1 MHATSRAASADA
13 SGGVVDVERHTLICQ
28 CVSSVER
35 HTLNWQCASSVD
47 VERTTSH
54 RMRTDEGTMPSTSF
68 SVHYCK
74 IQ

>member
-13 SGGVVDVERHTLICQ
+13 SGGVVDVELRTPIWH
-28 CVSSVER
+28 R
-35 HTLNWQCASSVD
+35 QCASSVD
-47 VERTTSH
+47 VEQTTSH